1 MVQEIAAACDG
12 KGTLPPAK
20 ERDSNEVVTITLHA
34 HEDKINLAEQI
45 VMDIA
50 RAHDAD
56 QHRTLCAPATGAP
69 KTAKAFKMDLAQFPS
84 LPGSARTRAAF
95 GTASASSTTASRTT
109 CTASAR
115 TAPTAIPCKDLC
127 NVY

>member
-1 MVQEIAAACDG
+1 MQEIAAACDG
-12 KGTLPPAK
+12 KVTLPPAK

-34 HEDKINLAEQI
+34 HEDKINFAEQI

-50 RAHDAD
+50 RAHDAEVS
-56 QHRTLCAPATGAP
+56 LCAPATGAP

-84 LPGSARTRAAF
+84 LPGSARTRGAF